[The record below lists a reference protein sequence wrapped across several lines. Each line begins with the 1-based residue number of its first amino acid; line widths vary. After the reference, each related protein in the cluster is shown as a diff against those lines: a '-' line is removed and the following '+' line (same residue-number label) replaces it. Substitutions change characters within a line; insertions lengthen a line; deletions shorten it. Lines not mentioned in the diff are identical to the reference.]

1 MPTEK
6 WTLRLSV
13 KLLEEKSLSGLESE
27 PAFQVG
33 AVEISAKA
41 RAGHLVLQ
49 ACDFDSEAAAMAYVP
64 QLKAGLWNLAIDR
77 NISFIPYFEQRHI
90 TRTDDPEQAGR
101 NLSQQFNLPYTGPV
115 HGLTEEAGV
124 TVYRSGEN
132 IRFISMSAT
141 GYVSTPWAMVEK
153 ALGEG
158 IQLGSAVSEQLD
170 SDLATALDLYLAHL
184 SEISIRA
191 RFLTLMM
198 ALEVL
203 APVTEKHVDAVVLL
217 KDFSAT
223 VQTKLNEVLDE
234 DARDALQA
242 LLREIDFRKENSIRR
257 RVRKLVLDVVP
268 LPESE
273 LKELARKVVSA
284 YDLRGSLVHTGA
296 VDNQALSDAHAV
308 ALKATKLILKERLL
322 IKMIH
327 QND

>member
-1 MPTEK
+1 M
-6 WTLRLSV
+6 
-13 KLLEEKSLSGLESE
+13 
-27 PAFQVG
+27 
-33 AVEISAKA
+33 
-41 RAGHLVLQ
+41 
-49 ACDFDSEAAAMAYVP
+49 
-64 QLKAGLWNLAIDR
+64 
-77 NISFIPYFEQRHI
+77 
-90 TRTDDPEQAGR
+90 
-101 NLSQQFNLPYTGPV
+101 
-115 HGLTEEAGV
+115 
-124 TVYRSGEN
+124 
-132 IRFISMSAT
+132 
-141 GYVSTPWAMVEK
+141 
-153 ALGEG
+153 
-158 IQLGSAVSEQLD
+158 
-170 SDLATALDLYLAHL
+170 
-184 SEISIRA
+184 
-191 RFLTLMM
+191 TLMM

-268 LPESE
+268 LPEPE

-322 IKMIH
+322 IKMID